1 MFTGI
6 VRTVVRVKINLI
18 ENKLITK
25 YTSRKLLMYILLIR
39 ERMNLMATKDVEMY
53 WIEDDIEKIQKKTN
67 MYIKSYNSAG
77 AFHLVREIVQ
87 NAIDECI
94 DEDSPGKK
102 IYVSYDILT
111 DMLTCE
117 DDGRGFP
124 EVSYPLDI
132 FCTKIQSGSKF
143 FRASGAS
150 SAGEFGLG
158 LTACNALAKYF
169 SIASFRAAEKTAHTI
184 DFEDGKKTKD
194 EMKKL
199 DKNVKEHG
207 TIIKFIPSKERLG
220 ASTVIPYKEMIEW
233 IDKMSYFLVKGVEI
247 RVDIFKG
254 TTLKET
260 YKYKARPFVQL
271 LDKLTTDNYS
281 PKVEMVGDDYIEEG
295 TEVLIKKNGK
305 DVTKF
310 KIEKKK
316 VHMEMAFRYS
326 TDPTTVYDTY
336 CNYTNTI
343 DGGVHQDT
351 FEQCLCRYLV
361 SETNKTMTENQ
372 REKTKILWEDV
383 RTGLNCVINL
393 STNAQVGFVGN
404 AKEKIGNEAL
414 VPVIKAIVNKALLTY
429 FEKNQNEL
437 SAFIKIVK
445 MNAKARIEA
454 AKVKTAIQVDKLNS
468 FKAHEM
474 KNYIQCNN
482 RGKNQYRELFIVEGD
497 SASGCCR
504 NASDS
509 DFQSIFLLRGV
520 TLNAWKAKNLAEV
533 MQNREFKD
541 LVTVLGCGIGQSFDI
556 KKLRYERICI
566 FSDAD
571 TDGFYITAG
580 VLGFLYR
587 FLPELIRTGH
597 VYKVFTPLYQID
609 DKNHKFVMSKS
620 DLIEVFYSKIM
631 KTYKLSVV
639 YDKNNHTFS
648 KDEFYEFLKDTYD
661 YRENLIRS
669 SNNLGHVNK
678 YLVEAIVAYLVM
690 AGIVTSSHDI
700 DKLKKSLTEQEF
712 IKYFM
717 GSIQKR
723 FKEMELNNDIIS
735 GIADGHFYS
744 IKLDSYFL
752 HQIEDL
758 IPIIRKYGYKVE
770 STEKGKEPRVMTIS
784 EFLEDCTKLTPKIS
798 HRFKGLGEINGH
810 DLKAT
815 SMDINNRFSVLY
827 TMDDAAK
834 EIAIFKKTQGN
845 SKDDLIARKKM
856 ISEFK
861 ISREDLDN

>member
-1 MFTGI
+1 
-6 VRTVVRVKINLI
+6 
-18 ENKLITK
+18 
-25 YTSRKLLMYILLIR
+25 
-39 ERMNLMATKDVEMY
+39 MAKDVEMY

-77 AFHLVREIVQ
+77 AFHLVREIIQ

-94 DEDSPGKK
+94 DSDSPGKF
-102 IYVSYDILT
+102 IYVTYDILS

-143 FRASGAS
+143 FRANGSS

-158 LTACNALAKYF
+158 LTACNALASYF
-169 SIASFRAAEKTAHTI
+169 AITSYRDAENTTHTI
-184 DFEDGKKTKD
+184 EFRDGKKFND
-194 EMKKL
+194 VMESSKKNG
-199 DKNVKEHG
+199 KRHG
-207 TIIKFIPSKERLG
+207 TIIKFIPSKAYLG
-220 ASTVIPYKEMIEW
+220 ASTVIPYKEMLDW
-233 IDKMSYFLVKGVEI
+233 IDKMSYFLVKGVKI
-247 RVDIFKG
+247 KVDIFKG
-254 TTLKET
+254 MKLKET
-260 YKYKARPFVQL
+260 YTYKARPFVEL
-271 LDKLTTDNYS
+271 LDKLTKENYS
-281 PKVEMVGDDYIEEG
+281 PKIEISGDDYIEEG
-295 TEVLIKKNGK
+295 TETLIRKNGK

-310 KIEKKK
+310 KMEKKK
-316 VHMEMAFRYS
+316 VHMEMAFRYA

-351 FEQCLCRYLV
+351 FEQCLCRFLV

-372 REKTKILWEDV
+372 REKMKILWEDV
-383 RTGLNCVINL
+383 KTGLNCVINL

-414 VPVIKAIVNKALLTY
+414 VPVIKNIVNNSLTDY
-429 FEKNQNEL
+429 FSKNQNEL
-437 SAFIKIVK
+437 GALIKIVK

-504 NASDS
+504 NASNS

-520 TLNAWKAKNLAEV
+520 TLNAWKAKNLAET

-541 LVTVLGCGIGQSFDI
+541 LVTVLGCGIGQNFDI

-580 VLGFLYR
+580 VLGFFYR
-587 FLPELIRTGH
+587 FMPELIREGH

-609 DKNHKFVMSKS
+609 DKSHKFVMSKS

-631 KTYKLSVV
+631 KNYKISLV
-639 YDKNNHTFS
+639 YDKTNTQLS

-661 YRENLIRS
+661 YRENLIRV

-678 YLVEAIVAYLVM
+678 YLVEAIVAYMVM
-690 AGIVTSSHDI
+690 AGVVKSSKDSESM
-700 DKLKKSLTEQEF
+700 KKNLDDQKF
-712 IKYFM
+712 IKYLM

-723 FKEMELNNDIIS
+723 FKEMKLSKDIIS

-752 HQIEDL
+752 HQVEDL

-770 STEKGKEPRVMTIS
+770 ASEKGKESKIMTIS
-784 EFLEDCTKLTPKIS
+784 EFLEDCSKLTPRIS
-798 HRFKGLGEINGH
+798 HRFKGLGEINGS
-810 DLKAT
+810 DLRDTA
-815 SMDINNRFSVLY
+815 MDINNRFSVQY
-827 TMDDAAK
+827 TMEDAKK
-834 EIAIFKKTQGN
+834 EIAIFKKTQGT
-845 SKDDLIARKKM
+845 SRDDIIARKKM
-856 ISEFK
+856 MSEFK
-861 ISREDLDN
+861 ISRDDLDN

>member
-1 MFTGI
+1 M
-6 VRTVVRVKINLI
+6 
-18 ENKLITK
+18 
-25 YTSRKLLMYILLIR
+25 S
-39 ERMNLMATKDVEMY
+39 KDVEMY

-67 MYIKSYNSAG
+67 MYIKSYGPQG

-94 DEDSPGKK
+94 DSDSPGKN
-102 IYVSYDILT
+102 IYVTYDILS

-158 LTACNALAKYF
+158 LTACNALASYF
-169 SIASFRAAEKTAHTI
+169 SIASYRKAEKTSHII
-184 DFEDGKKTKD
+184 DFKDGKKSKD
-194 EMKKL
+194 EKFTTPKGG
-199 DKNVKEHG
+199 KENG
-207 TIIKFIPSKERLG
+207 TIIKFSPSKERLG
-220 ASTVIPYKEMIEW
+220 SSTVIPYKEMLEW
-233 IDKMSYFLVKGVEI
+233 IDKMSYFLVKGVKI
-247 RVDIFKG
+247 KVDIFKG

-260 YKYKARPFVQL
+260 YSYKARPFVEL
-271 LDKLTTDNYS
+271 LDKLTTENYS
-281 PKVEMVGDDYIEEG
+281 PKIELSGDDYIEED
-295 TEVLIKKNGK
+295 TEKLIHKNGNDYTQIKK
-305 DVTKF
+305 
-310 KIEKKK
+310 EKKK
-316 VHMEMAFRYS
+316 VHMEIAFRYA
-326 TDPTTVYDTY
+326 TDPNTVYDTY

-372 REKTKILWEDV
+372 KEKTKILWEDV
-383 RTGLNCVINL
+383 RTGLNAVINL

-414 VPVIKAIVNKALLTY
+414 VPVIKNIVNKCLTDY
-429 FEKNQNEL
+429 FEHNQADL
-437 SAFIKIVK
+437 TALIKIVK

-504 NASDS
+504 NASNS
-509 DFQSIFLLRGV
+509 DFQSIFLLKGV

-556 KKLRYERICI
+556 KKLRYNRICI

-571 TDGFYITAG
+571 TDGYYITAG
-580 VLGFLYR
+580 VLGFFYR
-587 FLPELIRTGH
+587 YLPELIKEGH

-609 DKNHKFVMSKS
+609 DKAHKFVMSKS

-631 KTYKLSVV
+631 KNYKISLVFSTNR
-639 YDKNNHTFS
+639 KNLT
-648 KDEFYEFLKDTYD
+648 KEEFYEFLKDTYD
-661 YRENLIRS
+661 YRENLIRI

-678 YLVEAIVAYLVM
+678 YLVEAIIAYMVM
-690 AGIVTSSHDI
+690 PGIVKSENDI
-700 DKLKKSLTEQEF
+700 EEVKNNLNDQKF

-717 GSIQKR
+717 SSIQKK
-723 FKEMELNNDIIS
+723 FKEMTLTNDIIS

-744 IKLDSYFL
+744 IKIDGYFL
-752 HQIEDL
+752 HQVEDL
-758 IPIIRKYGYKVE
+758 IPIIRKYGYKIE
-770 STEKGKEPRVMTIS
+770 ASEKGRDSKVMTIS
-784 EFLEDCTKLTPKIS
+784 EFLEDCVKLTPKIS
-798 HRFKGLGEINGH
+798 HRFKGLGEINGS
-810 DLKAT
+810 DLRNTA
-815 SMDINNRFSVLY
+815 MDINNRFSVQY
-827 TMDDAAK
+827 TMEDAKK

-845 SKDDLIARKKM
+845 SKEDIIARKKM

>member
-1 MFTGI
+1 
-6 VRTVVRVKINLI
+6 
-18 ENKLITK
+18 
-25 YTSRKLLMYILLIR
+25 
-39 ERMNLMATKDVEMY
+39 MAKDVEMY

-94 DEDSPGKK
+94 DSDSPGKY
-102 IYVSYDILT
+102 IHVTYDILT

-158 LTACNALAKYF
+158 LTACNALASYF
-169 SIASFRAAEKTAHTI
+169 SITSYREVENTAHTI
-184 DFEDGKKTKD
+184 EFRDGKKFNDVTD
-194 EMKKL
+194 SLKKSG
-199 DKNVKEHG
+199 KHHG
-207 TIIKFIPSKERLG
+207 TVIKFIPSKERLG
-220 ASTVIPYKEMIEW
+220 PSTVIPYKEMLDW
-233 IDKMSYFLVKGVEI
+233 IDKMSYFLVNGVKIKVE
-247 RVDIFKG
+247 IFKG
-254 TTLKET
+254 MTLKGT
-260 YKYKARPFVQL
+260 YTYKARPFVEL
-271 LDKLTTDNYS
+271 LDKLTTENYS
-281 PKVEMVGDDYIEEG
+281 PKIEMVGDDYIEEG
-295 TEVLIKKNGK
+295 TETLIRKNGK

-310 KIEKKK
+310 KMEKKK

-343 DGGVHQDT
+343 DGGIHQDT

-361 SETNKTMTENQ
+361 NETNKTMTENQ

-414 VPVIKAIVNKALLTY
+414 VPVIKTIVNNCLASY
-429 FEKNQNEL
+429 FEKNQSDL
-437 SAFIKIVK
+437 SALIKIVK

-504 NASDS
+504 NASNS

-520 TLNAWKAKNLAEV
+520 TLNAWKAKNLAET

-541 LVTVLGCGIGQSFDI
+541 LVTVLGCGIGQNFDI

-580 VLGFLYR
+580 VLGFFYR
-587 FLPELIRTGH
+587 FMPELIREGH

-609 DKNHKFVMSKS
+609 DKSHKFVMSKS
-620 DLIEVFYSKIM
+620 DLIEVFYAKIM
-631 KTYKLSVV
+631 KNYKVTLV
-639 YDKNNHTFS
+639 YDKTKTQLS

-661 YRENLIRS
+661 YRDNLIRI

-678 YLVEAIVAYLVM
+678 YLVEAIVAYMVM
-690 AGIVTSSHDI
+690 VGVVKTSKDI
-700 DKLKKSLTEQEF
+700 DSMKKNLEDQKF

-717 GSIQKR
+717 GAIQKR
-723 FKEMELNNDIIS
+723 FKEMKLTKDIVS

-744 IKLDSYFL
+744 IKLDGYFL
-752 HQIEDL
+752 HQVEDL
-758 IPIIRKYGYKVE
+758 IPVIRKYGYKIE
-770 STEKGKEPRVMTIS
+770 SCEKGKESKIMTIS
-784 EFLEDCTKLTPKIS
+784 EFLEDCAKLTPRIS
-798 HRFKGLGEINGH
+798 HRFKGLGEINGS
-810 DLKAT
+810 DLRDTA
-815 SMDINNRFSVLY
+815 MDINNRFSVQY
-827 TMDDAAK
+827 TMDDAKK
-834 EIAIFKKTQGN
+834 EISIFKKTQGT
-845 SKDDLIARKKM
+845 SKEDIIARKKM